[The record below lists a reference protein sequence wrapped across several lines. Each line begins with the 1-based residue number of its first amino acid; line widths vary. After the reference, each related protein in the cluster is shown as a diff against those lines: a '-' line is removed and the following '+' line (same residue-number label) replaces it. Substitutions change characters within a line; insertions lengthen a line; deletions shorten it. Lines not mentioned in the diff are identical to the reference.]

1 MLVSFR
7 FLTRWFGEHPIA
19 GFLLLT
25 FGISYLIGF
34 PALITYTA
42 WAPPQP
48 RVLRT
53 YASRVLVV
61 YGPGL
66 AAILLSLLA
75 QGRPGAT
82 DLVRRLV
89 PRRRDLPWAV
99 WIVLAGAVSSGLALA
114 RAGVSFG
121 ELVGAIRSA
130 GLLLLTHCVLQ
141 ILIVSI
147 GEELGWRG
155 WLLPRLLERFT
166 RLRATLLTA
175 AAWGLWHGP
184 LLLSPRTTA
193 LFLFAVLGLSFL
205 FTWTW
210 VHTGQRLFLVVLA
223 HATVNAPMFFWE
235 DVAALGSHTGATRS
249 AWYALEVMYALA
261 GCGLVLV
268 TRMWWVQRPTHHLTP
283 SLHGQPDLHG

>member
-1 MLVSFR
+1 MLRMLVSFR

-184 LLLSPRTTA
+184 LLLSPQDHRA
-193 LFLFAVLGLSFL
+193 LPVRGSWVVVSIHLDLGPYRSTPLSCGARSRDSERADVLLGRRRCARLAYGRHALGLVCARGHVCLGGVWSRA
-205 FTWTW
+205 
-210 VHTGQRLFLVVLA
+210 GDSDVVGA
-223 HATVNAPMFFWE
+223 APDPSPHAITPR
-235 DVAALGSHTGATRS
+235 AA
-249 AWYALEVMYALA
+249 
-261 GCGLVLV
+261 
-268 TRMWWVQRPTHHLTP
+268 
-283 SLHGQPDLHG
+283 